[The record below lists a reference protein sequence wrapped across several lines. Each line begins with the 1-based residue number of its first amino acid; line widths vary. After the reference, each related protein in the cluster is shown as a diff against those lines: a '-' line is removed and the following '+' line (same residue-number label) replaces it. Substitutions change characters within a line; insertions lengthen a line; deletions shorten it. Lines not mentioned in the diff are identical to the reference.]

1 MDNFIAGLKPNM
13 EKKIYCIKSKVSNKS
28 FRLDVIN
35 VFSGYEYHDVQYLFL

>member
-13 EKKIYCIKSKVSNKS
+13 EKFYCIKSKVSHKS